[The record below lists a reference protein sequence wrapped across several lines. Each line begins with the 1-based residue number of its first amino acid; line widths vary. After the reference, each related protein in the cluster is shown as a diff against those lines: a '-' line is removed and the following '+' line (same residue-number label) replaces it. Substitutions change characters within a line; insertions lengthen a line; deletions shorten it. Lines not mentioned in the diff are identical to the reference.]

1 MRQNN
6 GIKVVFKHAAQ
17 KEGASLIMALTAVW
31 EDEAEYMLPFPEYDL
46 TLLFQEWNGGTDIQE
61 IKNRDR
67 WIDVRNFVR
76 TEDRRKITFEL
87 WLMLKNEKIEV
98 KLADYREEKGTF
110 MCRGQYGSDI
120 CTYAGRIRPTQYL
133 EKYVLAGVRLLD
145 MFDSSYYGKDMAA
158 QIAEYRKAMVFV
170 TGLHPRLGA
179 ASRIRMLDDALVEKI
194 VCYACP

>member
-1 MRQNN
+1 
-6 GIKVVFKHAAQ
+6 
-17 KEGASLIMALTAVW
+17 MALTAVW

-46 TLLFQEWNGGTDIQE
+46 TRLFQEWNGGGNIEQ

-76 TEDRRKITFEL
+76 TDDCRKITFEL
-87 WLMLKNEKIEV
+87 WLMVPNENIEV
-98 KLADYREEKGTF
+98 KLADYREDKGAF
-110 MCRGQYGSDI
+110 MCRGQYGSEI
-120 CTYAGRIRPTQYL
+120 CTESGRIKPAQYSG
-133 EKYVLAGVRLLD
+133 KYVSAGARLLE

-158 QIAEYRKAMVFV
+158 QIAQIAEYRKAMAFV
-170 TGLHPRLGA
+170 TGLHARLGA